1 MKPATVVFAYHNIGV
16 IGIDCL
22 LQAGFDIRLVVTH
35 RDNAGENIWFDSVAE
50 LAEKHAIAVLMPD
63 DPNQPE
69 IIAALQKI
77 APQWLFS
84 FYYRQLLSEQILAI
98 PERGAYNLHGSLLP
112 KYRGR
117 APVNWAV
124 LHGEP
129 ETGVT
134 LHQMEAKPDAGAV
147 VDRQAVAID
156 DNDTAHD
163 VFLKL
168 APAARTLLQ
177 RCLPKMLAGDFSLQP
192 LDLDQGNYFG
202 GRTAADGRI
211 DWTRSAWEIHN
222 LVRAVAPPYPG
233 AFFACQGHRV
243 FLLGSYYNGEVAA
256 NSQGKVC
263 IYCEN
268 GQFYADCADGKR
280 FRILQLAVAGKNLLP
295 EDFHRLFG
303 EQLVVQ

>member
-1 MKPATVVFAYHNIGV
+1 MKPSCVVFAYHNIGV
-16 IGIDCL
+16 TGIDCL
-22 LQAGFDIRLVVTH
+22 LRAGFDIRLVVTH
-35 RDNAGENIWFDSVAE
+35 RDNPDENIWFDSVSG
-50 LAEKHAIAVLMPD
+50 LAKRHGITVITPDHPNRPDIVASLEKL
-63 DPNQPE
+63 
-69 IIAALQKI
+69 

-84 FYYRQLLSEQILAI
+84 FYYRYMLSEEILAV

-134 LHQMEAKPDAGAV
+134 LHRMVAKPDAGAV
-147 VDRQAVAID
+147 VDRQAVAIA
-156 DNDTAHD
+156 DNDTAQE

-168 APAARTLLQ
+168 APAAQTLLQ
-177 RCLPKMLAGDFSLQP
+177 RCLPKMLAGNFSLQP
-192 LDLDQGNYFG
+192 LDLEQGSYFG

-211 DWTRSAWEIHN
+211 DWSRSAWEIHN

-233 AFFACQGHRV
+233 AFFDTQGCRIY
-243 FLLGSYYNGEVAA
+243 LLGSYYRAEAAA
-256 NSQGKVC
+256 NTQGGTC

-268 GQFYADCADGKR
+268 GQFHADCADGKR
-280 FRILQLAVAGKNLLP
+280 LRILRLAVAGKNLLQ

-303 EQLVVQ
+303 ERLVIQ